1 MTRRPS
7 IRRRMAAGMALL
19 GLCLFGVIG
28 AFEYLAFERE
38 LQRTRVQAMDGA
50 LAVVRHLLDETRD
63 EPDLATLSHRLSDM
77 LLGHVDTRVWLI
89 GRDGRQLYG
98 QGPAPTGG
106 FEPGHGLVET
116 LAPEQRADVGRI
128 VMTIDDEEGRR
139 LRASL
144 ARILV
149 LCLVAGT
156 GVAIAL
162 GLVLSER
169 ALRPLARISRQ
180 ANALSATSIGD
191 RLPEQGVDAELMD
204 LVASFNR
211 ALARIE
217 TAFRQQQAFSADV
230 AHELNTPLTTLI
242 TGAEIAL
249 ASSADD
255 ASLRE
260 FLASG
265 LDDLHRL
272 KGIVRD
278 MLFLARA
285 DQGATVDRFPSSSLA
300 DVVRDVV
307 DYHEAALDDARLR
320 ARIDGDADAPVDAM
334 LIKRAVSNLLSN
346 ATRFAV
352 PGSSVV
358 IRIASDG
365 ASRSV
370 AVANEGPPLPDALV
384 KRMFDRFHRGEQ
396 SRAQSDQHHGLG
408 LAIVSAIAR
417 MHGGETFAH
426 SVGGVTTVGFT
437 VSDRD
442 ARRDKRP
449 AGSAASGSS
458 TTGCRR

>member
-1 MTRRPS
+1 
-7 IRRRMAAGMALL
+7 MAAGMALL

-28 AFEYLAFERE
+28 AIEYVAFDRE
-38 LQRTRVQAMDGA
+38 LQRTRVQALDGA
-50 LAVVRHLLDETRD
+50 LAVVSHLLDETRD
-63 EPDLATLSHRLSDM
+63 EPGLATLSHRLSDM
-77 LLGHVDTRVWLI
+77 LLGHVGTRVWLV
-89 GRDGRQLYG
+89 GRDGQLLYG
-98 QGPAPTGG
+98 VGPVPAGD
-106 FEPGHGLVET
+106 FAPGHGLVEV
-116 LAPEQRADVGRI
+116 LALERRPDIGRI
-128 VMTIDDEEGRR
+128 VMTIDDEEGRL
-139 LRASL
+139 LRGSL

-156 GVAIAL
+156 SVAIVL
-162 GLVLSER
+162 GRVLSER

-211 ALARIE
+211 ALGRIE

-249 ASSADD
+249 AASADD

-260 FLASG
+260 FLAAG

-300 DVVRDVV
+300 DVVRDVI
-307 DYHEAALDDARLR
+307 DYHEAALDDARLG
-320 ARIDGDADAPVDAM
+320 ARIEGNADAPVDAM

-346 ATRFAV
+346 ATRFAA
-352 PGSSVV
+352 PGSSIV
-358 IRIASDG
+358 IRIASEG
-365 ASRSV
+365 ARYSV
-370 AVANEGPPLPDALV
+370 AVANDGPPLPDGLV
-384 KRMFDRFHRGEQ
+384 KQMFDRFHRGEP

-417 MHGGETFAH
+417 MHGGSTFAR
-426 SVGGVTTVGFT
+426 SADGVTTVGFT
-437 VSDRD
+437 VR
-442 ARRDKRP
+442 A
-449 AGSAASGSS
+449 AGEVVS
-458 TTGCRR
+458 